1 MFIVDT
7 ITDNKSTSLI
17 KHETAEVNM
26 KQTAE
31 CTNVDQTHIDNN
43 ESENS
48 EIANTNE
55 LSKSAENISD
65 RKSTMER
72 NTGNGVKRKS
82 ADTNTAVAE
91 KVQKTAAK
99 SNKGISAFVQRATN
113 EENLKTKVSDNI
125 LIENR

>member
-7 ITDNKSTSLI
+7 ITDSKSTSLI
-17 KHETAEVNM
+17 KHETVEVNM

-31 CTNVDQTHIDNN
+31 CTNVDQTHTDNN

-55 LSKSAENISD
+55 LSKSAENNSD
-65 RKSTMER
+65 RKSTVEG